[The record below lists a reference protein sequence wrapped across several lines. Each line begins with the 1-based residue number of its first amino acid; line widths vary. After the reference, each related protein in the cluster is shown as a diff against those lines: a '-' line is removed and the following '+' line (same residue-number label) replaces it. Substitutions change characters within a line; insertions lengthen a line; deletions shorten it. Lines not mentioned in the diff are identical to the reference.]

1 MKKNEFIK
9 AVADKLDTKA
19 TATVT
24 KITDAVFETL
34 AELVSNGDEVL
45 INKFGKFKV
54 VDRVERK
61 GRNPK
66 TGEEIVIPAHKTP
79 HFTPSKTFKN
89 VVK

>member
-19 TATVT
+19 IPTVT
-24 KITDAVFETL
+24 KIIDAVFKTL

-54 VDRVERK
+54 VDRVD
-61 GRNPK
+61 
-66 TGEEIVIPAHKTP
+66 IY
-79 HFTPSKTFKN
+79 
-89 VVK
+89 